1 MDVGGGAAESPR
13 APAAT
18 GKPDLCLGKEQAMN
32 QVNDQVAPA
41 PAGVRSRGLLLACVA
56 LLAVLAI
63 GIWASGTLSHAAA
76 PAETG
81 RELRFNASTQR
92 MKTLEAINTT
102 NRKLDKLISLLESGK
117 VRVSVIELKEAKAK
131 GDVKTTPKK

>member
-1 MDVGGGAAESPR
+1 
-13 APAAT
+13 
-18 GKPDLCLGKEQAMN
+18 MN

-41 PAGVRSRGLLLACVA
+41 PPGSVRRRGLLLACVA
-56 LLAVLAI
+56 LIAVLAI
-63 GIWASGTLSHAAA
+63 GIWASGTLSYAA
-76 PAETG
+76 PAEVG
-81 RELRFNASTQR
+81 RELRFNAATQP

-117 VRVSVIELKEAKAK
+117 VRVSVVELKEAKAK

>member
-1 MDVGGGAAESPR
+1 
-13 APAAT
+13 
-18 GKPDLCLGKEQAMN
+18 MN

-41 PAGVRSRGLLLACVA
+41 PAGVRSRRLLLVCVA

-63 GIWASGTLSHAAA
+63 GVWARGTLSHAAPA
-76 PAETG
+76 PAEPG
-81 RELRFNASTQR
+81 RELRFNASAQR
-92 MKTLEAINTT
+92 MKMLNAINTT
-102 NRKLDKLISLLESGK
+102 NQKLDKLIALLDSGK

>member
-1 MDVGGGAAESPR
+1 
-13 APAAT
+13 
-18 GKPDLCLGKEQAMN
+18 MN

-41 PAGVRSRGLLLACVA
+41 RAGVRSRGMLLACVA

-63 GIWASGTLSHAAA
+63 GIWASGNPSHAAA
-76 PAETG
+76 PAEAG

-92 MKTLEAINTT
+92 MKILDAINAT
-102 NRKLDKLISLLESGK
+102 NRKLDKLIALLDSGK
-117 VRVSVIELKEAKAK
+117 VQVSVVELKGAKVK

>member
-1 MDVGGGAAESPR
+1 
-13 APAAT
+13 
-18 GKPDLCLGKEQAMN
+18 MN
-32 QVNDQVAPA
+32 QVNDQAAPA

-63 GIWASGTLSHAAA
+63 GTWARGTLSHAAA
-76 PAETG
+76 APAPAA

-92 MKTLEAINTT
+92 MKILDAINTT
-102 NRKLDKLISLLESGK
+102 NRKLDKLIALLDSGK
-117 VRVSVIELKEAKAK
+117 VRVSVIELKGAKVK

>member
-1 MDVGGGAAESPR
+1 
-13 APAAT
+13 
-18 GKPDLCLGKEQAMN
+18 MN

-63 GIWASGTLSHAAA
+63 GIWASGTLSHAA

-92 MKTLEAINTT
+92 MKTLDAINTT

>member
-1 MDVGGGAAESPR
+1 
-13 APAAT
+13 
-18 GKPDLCLGKEQAMN
+18 MN

-76 PAETG
+76 PAKTG

-92 MKTLEAINTT
+92 MKTLDAINTT

>member
-1 MDVGGGAAESPR
+1 
-13 APAAT
+13 
-18 GKPDLCLGKEQAMN
+18 MN

-63 GIWASGTLSHAAA
+63 GIWASGTLSYAA

-81 RELRFNASTQR
+81 RELRFNASAQR
-92 MKTLEAINTT
+92 VKMLDAINTT
-102 NRKLDKLISLLESGK
+102 NRKLDKLIALLDSGK
-117 VRVSVIELKEAKAK
+117 VRVSVIELKGAKVK